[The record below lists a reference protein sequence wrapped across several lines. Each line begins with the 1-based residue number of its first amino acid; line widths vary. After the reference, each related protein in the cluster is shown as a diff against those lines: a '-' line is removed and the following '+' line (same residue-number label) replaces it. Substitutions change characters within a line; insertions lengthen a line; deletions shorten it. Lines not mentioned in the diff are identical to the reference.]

1 MEYILWKLWIITLYT
16 CNYIILY
23 INYKSTKVLSLK
35 KRIPISTV
43 AHPLSHNLLTESFI
57 QETSKALIVSDT
69 VLNTTNTKATSSSND
84 KRSDTRRALQLLSHV
99 QLLATLRGVH
109 IQASLYFMS
118 PRVCSN
124 ACPLSQWCHPTI
136 SSSVAP
142 FSSCPQSFPTSE
154 FFPRV
159 SSSHQVA
166 KVLEL
171 QDPSFQWMFR
181 FDLSQCKR
189 HSGVFFNITI
199 QKHQFFGA
207 HLLYGPTHTSIH
219 HYWKNHSFQSMD
231 LCQQSDISAF

>member
-1 MEYILWKLWIITLYT
+1 MYNSFPHYGVCTPRLPCTL
-16 CNYIILY
+16 
-23 INYKSTKVLSLK
+23 V
-35 KRIPISTV
+35 
-43 AHPLSHNLLTESFI
+43 
-57 QETSKALIVSDT
+57 
-69 VLNTTNTKATSSSND
+69 
-84 KRSDTRRALQLLSHV
+84 
-99 QLLATLRGVH
+99 
-109 IQASLYFMS
+109 S

-124 ACPLSQWCHPTI
+124 SCPLSQWCHPTI

-154 FFPRV
+154 FF
-159 SSSHQVA
+159 SSESALHIRWP
-166 KVLEL
+166 KYWSFRIR
-171 QDPSFQWMFR
+171 PSNECSG
-181 FDLSQCKR
+181 LISLQCKR